1 MTTGWTWH
9 ERFGWYDT
17 GRFAGLIPPGGWGEP
32 DLHMENGETK
42 RRLASLVAASGLL
55 DSLVPIPARVATDE
69 EILRVHTPDYLA
81 YLVEQDAAPRGGF
94 ADIGIGRTTFS
105 NGDLEIAKMAVGGVI
120 EAGLAVARGEV
131 TNAYALT
138 RPPGH
143 HALPHTG
150 LGFCVFANIPLA
162 IHAIREATDINRIA
176 VVDWDVHHG
185 NGTQDIF
192 WDDPD
197 VLTISIHQDRLFPQ
211 FGLVEERGGD
221 DALGACLNI
230 PLPAGSGRGAYERAI
245 IDVVLPAL
253 ETHEPEMV
261 IIASGFDSGNF
272 DPNGRMTLGSTDYRW
287 MTEQL
292 MGFVAANCDDKL
304 LVVHEGGYSAWYV
317 PFCGLAVIEAMS
329 GIKTPANDPFVAGL
343 DDRVAAQLMPHQL
356 EFVERAATS
365 LPFVKPPKPNEA

>member
-42 RRLASLVAASGLL
+42 RRLASLVSASGLL

-69 EILRVHTPDYLA
+69 EILRVHTLNYLEH
-81 YLVEQDAAPRGGF
+81 LVEQDESPRGGF

-105 NGDLEIAKMAVGGVI
+105 SGDLEIAKLAVGGVI

-162 IHAIREATDINRIA
+162 IHAIREATDISRIA

-221 DALGACLNI
+221 DALGSCLNV

-253 ETHEPEMV
+253 ETYTPEMV
-261 IIASGFDSGNF
+261 IVASGFDSGTF
-272 DPNGRMTLGSTDYRW
+272 DPNGRMALGSTDFGW
-287 MTEQL
+287 MTEQ
-292 MGFVAANCDDKL
+292 MMSYVAANCDDRL

-317 PFCGLAVIEAMS
+317 PFCGLAVIETLS
-329 GIKTPANDPFVAGL
+329 GVKTPANDPFADGLAG
-343 DDRVAAQLMPHQL
+343 RVAAELMPHQL
-356 EFVERAATS
+356 EFVERASTS
-365 LPFVKPPKPNEA
+365 LAFVKDQYE